1 LSKISKENENL
12 SSYFLKLETRM
23 QEDNK
28 EIRDENKDMKK
39 QIDDLVTLTATNQAL
54 IKKNIIN
61 TDKRM
66 HNNNQGINQ
75 II

>member
-66 HNNNQGINQ
+66 HNNNQGIN
-75 II
+75 

>member
-1 LSKISKENENL
+1 
-12 SSYFLKLETRM
+12 M